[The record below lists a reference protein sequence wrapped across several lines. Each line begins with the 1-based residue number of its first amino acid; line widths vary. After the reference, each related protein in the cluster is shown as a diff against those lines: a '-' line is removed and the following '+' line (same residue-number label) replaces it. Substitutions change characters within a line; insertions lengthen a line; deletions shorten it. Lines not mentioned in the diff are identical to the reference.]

1 MDIFEDFS
9 QRLNTALKEN
19 FDIEE
24 LADNL
29 LEKIVV
35 EPPRE
40 AAHGDISSNIA
51 LILAKP
57 LKKNPREIAQII
69 AEYFENDKDIK
80 KIDIAGPGFINFWLK
95 EEFLY
100 QTLTSILELKDNYG
114 RANIGKNEKVNI
126 EYVSANPTGP
136 MHVGHTRGA
145 VFGDALAGLLEFV
158 GYDVVREYYVND
170 AGGQID
176 ILAQSVFLRYKEA
189 LGENIEIGAG
199 LYPGEYLIPLGESL
213 AKEFGDKLLKMTQ
226 EEWLE
231 IIKER
236 AVSAMLELIKRDL
249 AKLNIKHEVFFS
261 EKTLHGKNGQ
271 IAKTISW
278 LREKGLVYQGKLE
291 PPKGKLPDDWEDR
304 EQTLFRATKFGDDSD
319 RALIKS
325 DGSYTYF
332 ASDIA
337 YHREKYLRGFNNQIV
352 VLGADHSGYVK
363 RLKAALNAVSG
374 GKAELDVKIC
384 QLVHLLRNGKPIK
397 MSKRSGD
404 LITLAQIVD
413 EVGADGVR
421 FMMLFRRNDA
431 PLDFDFDLVK
441 EQSRENPVFY
451 VQYAHARACSI
462 FRMANRELPNL
473 DISPDSLARADFS
486 LLSTSQELALIR
498 VLAAWP
504 RLVKS
509 AAKAHEPHKI
519 AFYLHDLA
527 ASFHSFWTM
536 GKENKDLRFINHE
549 RLSLTLARLVLVY
562 CVRQVLKNGLAIL
575 GVYAPTELS

>member
-9 QRLNTALKEN
+9 QRLNKALKEN

-40 AAHGDISSNIA
+40 ATHGDISSNIA

-69 AEYFENDKDIK
+69 AKYFENDKDIE

-100 QTLTSILELKDNYG
+100 QTLSSILELKDNYG

-213 AKEFGDKLLKMTQ
+213 AKEFGDKLLKMAQ

-236 AVSAMLELIKRDL
+236 AVSAMLELIKQDL

-363 RLKAALNAVSG
+363 RLKAALNAVSE

-421 FMMLFRRNDA
+421 FMMLFRKNDA

-473 DISPDSLARADFS
+473 DISPDSLARANLS